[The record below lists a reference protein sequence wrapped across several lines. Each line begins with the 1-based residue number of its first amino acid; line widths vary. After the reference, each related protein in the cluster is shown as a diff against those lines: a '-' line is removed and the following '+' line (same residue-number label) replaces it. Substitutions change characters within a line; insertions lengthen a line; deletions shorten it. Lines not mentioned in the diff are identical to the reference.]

1 MNTALNE
8 ALTRLEGLLGQK
20 CIYLADNIG
29 QDYCHDELAGGKAY
43 TPDAVIEA
51 TTTEDV
57 AATLK
62 CCFDAGIPVTVRG
75 AGTGKAGGSVAV
87 KGGVVLSLKGMNKIF
102 AFDDGKRTL
111 TVQPGVLL
119 QDVKAEA
126 EAHGLNYP
134 PDPGEQTATIGG
146 NASTNA
152 SGPSALKYGETKDY
166 ILDATLVLADGSVVK
181 LSDKPEYAAVLGS
194 EGTLAVI
201 TELTLRLIARPK
213 EDVILLL
220 PFADSE
226 TCINAAIKL
235 VERDPSALEYLDT
248 DIVEFSGNVT
258 GNPVFPVEMDGERIG
273 ATLMLQ
279 LEGES
284 EDELDEVMEAVAEQ
298 SEELECLD
306 ILVVDTPTLK
316 RDVWA
321 AHDAFHTSMETA
333 KCERELNIGI
343 PAQHMAE
350 FAAYVKRLGEEKG
363 LNVMLYA
370 HVGSGGMHI
379 HATADMDKT
388 AFETAVSDFS
398 RETYAKCAQL
408 GGDIVGEYGVGYVK
422 TESFR
427 VFAPESYAEFEARK
441 SKFDPAGILNPGKV
455 VG

>member
-1 MNTALNE
+1 MEWLKEIIPDSSRVVTESIDEKYLSDK
-8 ALTRLEGLLGQK
+8 LGRLK
-20 CIYLADNIG
+20 
-29 QDYCHDELAGGKAY
+29 GKA
-43 TPDAVIEA
+43 AALVFVQS
-51 TTTEDV
+51 TEEV
-57 AATLK
+57 SRILQTAHSR
-62 CCFDAGIPVTVRG
+62 GIPVTPRG
-75 AGTGKAGGSVAV
+75 AGTNLVGSTVPVDGGII
-87 KGGVVLSLKGMNKIF
+87 LDFSLMNKLLEL
-102 AFDDGKRTL
+102 DRDTM
-111 TVQPGVLL
+111 TVTVEPGILL
-119 QDVKAEA
+119 QDLQRCVED
-126 EAHGLNYP
+126 EGFFYP

-152 SGPSALKYGETKDY
+152 SGPSALKYGKTKDY

-201 TELTLRLIARPK
+201 TELTLRLIERPK

-235 VERDPSALEYLDT
+235 IERDPSALEYLDT
-248 DIVEFSGNVT
+248 DIVEFSGSVT

-363 LNVMLYA
+363 LKVMLYA

-379 HATADMDKT
+379 HAAADMDKES
-388 AFETAVSDFS
+388 FETAVSDFS

-408 GGDIVGEYGVGYVK
+408 GGDIVGEYGVGYSK

-427 VFAPESYAEFEARK
+427 AFAPESYAEFEALK

>member
-1 MNTALNE
+1 M
-8 ALTRLEGLLGQK
+8 
-20 CIYLADNIG
+20 
-29 QDYCHDELAGGKAY
+29 
-43 TPDAVIEA
+43 
-51 TTTEDV
+51 
-57 AATLK
+57 
-62 CCFDAGIPVTVRG
+62 
-75 AGTGKAGGSVAV
+75 
-87 KGGVVLSLKGMNKIF
+87 
-102 AFDDGKRTL
+102 
-111 TVQPGVLL
+111 
-119 QDVKAEA
+119 
-126 EAHGLNYP
+126 
-134 PDPGEQTATIGG
+134 
-146 NASTNA
+146 
-152 SGPSALKYGETKDY
+152 
-166 ILDATLVLADGSVVK
+166 DATLVLADGSVVK
-181 LSDKPEYAAVLGS
+181 LSDKPEYAAVRGS

-201 TELTLRLIARPK
+201 TELTLRLIERPK

-235 VERDPSALEYLDT
+235 IERDPSALEYLDT
-248 DIVEFSGNVT
+248 DIVEFSGSVT

-363 LNVMLYA
+363 LKVMLYA

-379 HATADMDKT
+379 HAAADMDKES
-388 AFETAVSDFS
+388 FETAVSDFS

-408 GGDIVGEYGVGYVK
+408 GGDIVGEYGVGYSK

-427 VFAPESYAEFEARK
+427 AFAPESYAEFEALK

>member
-1 MNTALNE
+1 M
-8 ALTRLEGLLGQK
+8 
-20 CIYLADNIG
+20 
-29 QDYCHDELAGGKAY
+29 
-43 TPDAVIEA
+43 
-51 TTTEDV
+51 
-57 AATLK
+57 
-62 CCFDAGIPVTVRG
+62 
-75 AGTGKAGGSVAV
+75 
-87 KGGVVLSLKGMNKIF
+87 
-102 AFDDGKRTL
+102 
-111 TVQPGVLL
+111 
-119 QDVKAEA
+119 
-126 EAHGLNYP
+126 
-134 PDPGEQTATIGG
+134 
-146 NASTNA
+146 
-152 SGPSALKYGETKDY
+152 
-166 ILDATLVLADGSVVK
+166 
-181 LSDKPEYAAVLGS
+181 
-194 EGTLAVI
+194 
-201 TELTLRLIARPK
+201 
-213 EDVILLL
+213 
-220 PFADSE
+220 
-226 TCINAAIKL
+226 
-235 VERDPSALEYLDT
+235 
-248 DIVEFSGNVT
+248 
-258 GNPVFPVEMDGERIG
+258 FPVEMDGERIG

-343 PAQHMAE
+343 SAQHMAE